1 MKTFL
6 LLMLYVGCMIAIGI
20 VIGYFLDRMERRY
33 KAKRRMDLA
42 EKFVDDMEMRQNIKE
57 SNDEKRK

>member
-1 MKTFL
+1 
-6 LLMLYVGCMIAIGI
+6 MLYVGCMIAIGI